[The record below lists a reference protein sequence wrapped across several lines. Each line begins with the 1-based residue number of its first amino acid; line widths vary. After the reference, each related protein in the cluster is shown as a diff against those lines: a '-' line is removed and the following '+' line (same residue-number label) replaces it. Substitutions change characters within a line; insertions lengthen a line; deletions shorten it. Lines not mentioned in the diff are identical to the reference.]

1 MEPARIAQSATAL
14 VRPARKWLEGL
25 ARWGFVANAIVYLII
40 GSLIVRWAMGSGGHI
55 AGSDGA
61 LLALR
66 RQTGGTLILM
76 ALVPGFFSYALWRI
90 LAAAF
95 DGDRDGSSASGMAN
109 RAFAVLKGCAYAA
122 LGFDTA
128 RLVWRMPSS
137 SDGWTRELF
146 ASAVGPFLMTLIGCG
161 LCAFAAFEAYRAV
174 AAKLSQGLEM
184 HPLGSAARR
193 WVVGISR
200 FGIGAR
206 AAVIAAFGVL
216 VLRAAA
222 HGSAETPGAT
232 ESIHTVAQSS
242 MLLYFLIGTGLIAY
256 GLYLIVLAKYRRVR
270 TA

>member
-1 MEPARIAQSATAL
+1 MEPARIAQSATAF
-14 VRPARKWLEGL
+14 VQPARGWLEGL

-40 GSLIVRWAMGSGGHI
+40 GSLIVRWALGNGGHI
-55 AGSDGA
+55 TGSEGA

-66 RQTGGTLILM
+66 RQAGGRLMLM

-95 DGDRDGSSASGMAN
+95 DGDRDGSSAGGLAN
-109 RAFAVLKGCAYAA
+109 RAFGVLKGCAYAA

-128 RLVWRMPSS
+128 RLVWGTPAS

-146 ASAVGPFLMTLIGCG
+146 ASAAGPLLIVVIGCG
-161 LCAFAAFEAYRAV
+161 LCVFAAFEAYRAF

-184 HPLGSAARR
+184 HALASGARR

-216 VLRAAA
+216 VIQAAA
-222 HGSAETPGAT
+222 RGSAETPAAT
-232 ESIHTVAQSS
+232 ESIHTAAQSS
-242 MLLYFLIGTGLIAY
+242 TPIYFLIGAGLLAY
-256 GLYLIVLAKYRRVR
+256 GLYLIVLARYRRVR